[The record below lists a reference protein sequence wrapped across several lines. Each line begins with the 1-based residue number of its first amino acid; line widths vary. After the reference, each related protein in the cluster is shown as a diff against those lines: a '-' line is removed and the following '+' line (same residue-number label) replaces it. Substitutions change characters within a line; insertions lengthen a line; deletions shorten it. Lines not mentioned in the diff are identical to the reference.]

1 MCVEASTIVQHE
13 NQVKKKKCC
22 VALSDRPYSKIKIK
36 KSRVGKAPNFAQIGC
51 FLRKMM
57 EYAPK
62 FGPFGC
68 FLKKLLKK
76 KIIFQLTDPTFS
88 EIPLEGNTTIIIFWP
103 QYMNDHI

>member
-1 MCVEASTIVQHE
+1 MQEKQ
-13 NQVKKKKCC
+13 CC

-36 KSRVGKAPNFAQIGC
+36 KGRVGKPPNFAQIGC

-68 FLKKLLKK
+68 FLKKLFKK
-76 KIIFQLTDPTFS
+76 KITDRPTQLFQKSHLRATQQFFF
-88 EIPLEGNTTIIIFWP
+88 LA
-103 QYMNDHI
+103 